1 MWQVLFFPH
10 RVVHVGVCLGDATHP
25 QVWLLIQQWVSYP
38 PQKWETGLNILQRQ
52 GGSHR
57 IWAQRNSRRI
67 LQIFNPNRG
76 LSPLNTQPPTCIS
89 LILFLPGCSTVTSLD
104 KTIRTYRTNSTE
116 SRKKN
121 YLYALLHPVL
131 RSKSRP
137 ILFFLLLSIHLS
149 LPCGFGGPPPCDPAK
164 MRRIPIRHL
173 AGWLFP
179 GTKDMERSRTGG
191 EGENEGEQRLL
202 SAPRGATSHWR
213 HRVWVRV
220 CAREIEGG
228 RNGCLRACLRLAEV
242 PEGSWPHG
250 KIGKEVLYHLWT
262 LS

>member
-1 MWQVLFFPH
+1 MDRIGSELRGTAEGFSRSLTPIEGYLLWTLNPHHAFPLFCFS
-10 RVVHVGVCLGDATHP
+10 RDAP
-25 QVWLLIQQWVSYP
+25 
-38 PQKWETGLNILQRQ
+38 
-52 GGSHR
+52 
-57 IWAQRNSRRI
+57 
-67 LQIFNPNRG
+67 
-76 LSPLNTQPPTCIS
+76 
-89 LILFLPGCSTVTSLD
+89 
-104 KTIRTYRTNSTE
+104 
-116 SRKKN
+116 
-121 YLYALLHPVL
+121 
-131 RSKSRP
+131 
-137 ILFFLLLSIHLS
+137 LS
-149 LPCGFGGPPPCDPAK
+149 LALTKQYAPTALIPLKVGKKTTCMPSFIRYCTLNLDLSCSFSCYPSIYHSLVVSEAPPCDPAK

-191 EGENEGEQRLL
+191 EGENKGEQRLL